1 MPVPSGEATVRH
13 HASTTN
19 SNVASPYFRC
29 VSPRRREL
37 PATTDR
43 ASGCPVPPRGSRIP
57 PETPPTG
64 TEKLPCPTG
73 RRHRGETSAT
83 RFRILKLLIP
93 PATAA
98 QTQGPDPPPVPP
110 RFTRLPGPVEK
121 RETGQS
127 SVPNRRYTARKTN
140 HARTPRT
147 TPPNVSGDIVG
158 PGGRN
163 PSIFINFGGPKHP
176 IP

>member
-1 MPVPSGEATVRH
+1 MPVPSGEATARH

-29 VSPRRREL
+29 VFPAEMGIARDHRPYIRMPRSTGEL
-37 PATTDR
+37 
-43 ASGCPVPPRGSRIP
+43 RIP
-57 PETPPTG
+57 SETPPTG

-127 SVPNRRYTARKTN
+127 SVPNRRYRARKTN